1 MAAYDGLPD
10 EVCGVG
16 LGDSSQRLGFD
27 PLSEVVDSDDGV
39 FVLSRSFRKLT
50 DDVHTPFCKGTWYD
64 DATQG
69 RWRLSWNVRET
80 LTLVHFL
87 AQS

>member
-1 MAAYDGLPD
+1 MAAYYGLPD

-16 LGDSSQRLGFD
+16 LGDSGQRLSFD

-39 FVLSRSFRKLT
+39 FVLSQRFRKLA
-50 DDVHTPFCKGTWYD
+50 DDVYAPFRKGTWCD

-69 RWRLSWNVRET
+69 RWRLPWNIR
-80 LTLVHFL
+80 
-87 AQS
+87 